1 MIEFIFPLDF
11 YSTETAYKWGEDI
24 GDEVD
29 VFKIGFQLFS
39 VGGPE
44 VVKHFTEGGKEVFL
58 DLKFCDIPNTVE
70 RASRMVADLG
80 VKYLTIHSTGG
91 EEMIAGAKKGIKGY
105 NTKILAVTLL
115 TSIGQSQYDKIFG
128 KLKNMDDYILFLA
141 KLSYDSG
148 ADGVICSVGEAEL
161 IRENLPD
168 DFLIVTPGIR
178 LNYASDDQKRVF
190 TPEDA
195 KKAGVN
201 GIVMGRPVI
210 ESDNPLDFIRQVK
223 TMLRGSDDIITR

>member
-39 VGGPE
+39 AGGPD
-44 VVKHFTEGGKEVFL
+44 VVKHYTERGKEVFL

-91 EEMIAGAKKGIKGY
+91 EEMITGAKKAVEGY

-115 TSIGQSQYDKIFG
+115 TSIDRSQYDKIFG
-128 KLKNMDDYILFLA
+128 KFKNMDDYILFLA

-161 IRENLPD
+161 IRGSLPD
-168 DFLIVTPGIR
+168 DFLIITPGIR
-178 LNYASDDQKRVF
+178 ITYASDDQKRVF
-190 TPEDA
+190 TPQSA
-195 KKAGVN
+195 KNAGVN

-210 ESDNPLDFIRQVK
+210 ESDNPLEFIRRVK
-223 TMLRGSDDIITR
+223 TMLRGSDDTLAR